1 MKKVLSAIVV
11 IALIGVGYQFQSSE
25 DEPEFVPKPDSAT
38 VRKTT
43 SGSLLGYTG
52 ANGAW
57 IWRGIR
63 YAKAPTGTQRV
74 PPYPPRRPAKA
85 ASSKLSYRAT
95 PVLSC
100 PLR

>member
-43 SGSLLGYTG
+43 SGSLLG
-52 ANGAW
+52 
-57 IWRGIR
+57 
-63 YAKAPTGTQRV
+63 
-74 PPYPPRRPAKA
+74 
-85 ASSKLSYRAT
+85 
-95 PVLSC
+95 
-100 PLR
+100 